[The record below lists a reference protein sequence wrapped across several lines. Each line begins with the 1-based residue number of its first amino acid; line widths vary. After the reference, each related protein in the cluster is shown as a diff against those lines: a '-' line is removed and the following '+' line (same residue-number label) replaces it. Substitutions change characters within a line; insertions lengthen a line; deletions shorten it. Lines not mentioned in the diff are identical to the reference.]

1 VRKDFIKS
9 DVGLNSTMIPMEK
22 LDEIVK
28 NNINGIVKNS
38 TELLNFAIILDQ
50 KIKVDK
56 LKTEDVFKLKDIN
69 DQIIC
74 NLYYK
79 NTIFVFMFFIK

>member
-1 VRKDFIKS
+1 
-9 DVGLNSTMIPMEK
+9 MEK